1 MANSSTNLDTISE
14 SQAGKAT
21 AANEVLDALSPASL
35 FGRRASTCAGL
46 TWGYYGGPMLLDGV
60 LTGIANGTVTLT
72 GSATNYIEATR
83 AGVVSKNTTAFTA
96 GSIPLYTVVV
106 GASTV
111 TSYTDHR
118 PWAMLPGVNSRL
130 SKSVAGG
137 SNVTLTAQEA
147 ICQALNFTGILTANI
162 NVIVPNGPQM
172 WVVTNNTTGAYT
184 LTIKTSAGTGVA
196 IANAQTGILLAD
208 GTNVVLATASG
219 SGLSNFTEGVNTTS
233 PNGTVPVVSLTPNN
247 GAATVDIALV
257 TKAGGAL
264 LKRIPDST
272 STNGN
277 KRGSYAVD
285 WGIPGTLATQVA
297 SGDYSTIGGGLR
309 NTASSNYAAVAGG
322 LDNDA
327 TGTHSFVG
335 GGSNCNATANYAA
348 VGGGESC
355 EATAISACVPGGA
368 YNNASGQYSIAT
380 GARALTRGL
389 TGAHAHAAGFLVATG
404 DAQLLDMVLS
414 ARTTNATQTTMT
426 AGGGAASTANQWVL
440 PNSSAA
446 VIVGEVIGRENA
458 TGDTIG
464 WKFECVIRRG
474 ANAAA
479 TAMVAAATV
488 TQIAADAGA
497 STWALAVDADTTNG
511 CLRVRITGEAAHT
524 INWTAVLRGT
534 QTVG

>member
-184 LTIKTSAGTGVA
+184 LTIKTNAGTGVV
-196 IANAQTGILLAD
+196 IANGQTGIVLAD

-219 SGLSNFTEGVNTTS
+219 SGLSNFTEGVNTSS
-233 PNGTVPVVSLTPNN
+233 PNGTIPVVSLTPNN

-285 WGIPGTLATQVA
+285 WGIPGTAATQVA
-297 SGDYSTIGGGLR
+297 SGNYSTIGGGLR
-309 NTASSNYAAVAGG
+309 NTASNTYAVVAGG
-322 LDNDA
+322 VDNDA
-327 TGTHSFVG
+327 TGTHSSVG
-335 GGSNCNATANYAA
+335 GGENCNATANYAT
-348 VGGGESC
+348 VGGGDSN
-355 EATAISACVPGGA
+355 EATAIGACVPGGTR
-368 YNNASGQYSIAT
+368 NTASGVNSLAT
-380 GARALTRGL
+380 GERATTRGL
-389 TGAHAHAAGFLVATG
+389 RGAIAHAMSYIAAPG
-404 DAQLLDMVLS
+404 DAQTLDMVLF
-414 ARTTNATQTTMT
+414 RQTTNNTQTTLT
-426 AGGGAASTANQWVL
+426 SGGGAASTDNQLVL
-440 PNSSAA
+440 PNGSAC
-446 VIVGEVIGRENA
+446 VFVGEVVGRQPS
-458 TGDTIG
+458 TGDTIA
-464 WKFECVIRRG
+464 WKFEGVIRRG

-511 CLRVRITGEAAHT
+511 CLRIRVTGENSKT
-524 INWTAVLRGT
+524 INWTGRVRST